1 MVVVKISDGF
11 GNQLFQYAFGYAL
24 SRKLNT
30 KLILDATVL
39 DNHPTRNYE
48 LDKLNIKA
56 ERVIS
61 YKNWPN
67 QLVRKIL
74 HKLNMR
80 KIHSQ
85 TTFFKEKE
93 KWKYDATI
101 DKLSDNIYL
110 DGYWQ
115 TEKYFLPY
123 REELLELLSPNY
135 QLSDDAKKYIKKVTE
150 RNSVSV
156 HIRRGDYEALGN
168 CINEGYYVQAIEKI
182 INQQPDAEFF
192 VFSDDLVYAEQ
203 FMRQFKN
210 LCYELVK
217 YKSDNLA
224 LDDFFIMSSCR
235 TNIIAN
241 STFSWWAAWLNKN
254 PNKKIICPQIRNWS
268 GDFYPEEWEKII
280 CD

>member
-93 KWKYDATI
+93 KWKYDA
-101 DKLSDNIYL
+101 
-110 DGYWQ
+110 
-115 TEKYFLPY
+115 
-123 REELLELLSPNY
+123 
-135 QLSDDAKKYIKKVTE
+135 
-150 RNSVSV
+150 
-156 HIRRGDYEALGN
+156 
-168 CINEGYYVQAIEKI
+168 
-182 INQQPDAEFF
+182 
-192 VFSDDLVYAEQ
+192 
-203 FMRQFKN
+203 
-210 LCYELVK
+210 
-217 YKSDNLA
+217 
-224 LDDFFIMSSCR
+224 
-235 TNIIAN
+235 
-241 STFSWWAAWLNKN
+241 
-254 PNKKIICPQIRNWS
+254 S
-268 GDFYPEEWEKII
+268 GIFNAVLY
-280 CD
+280 

>member
-74 HKLNMR
+74 RKLNMR

-85 TTFFKEKE
+85 TTFFK
-93 KWKYDATI
+93 
-101 DKLSDNIYL
+101 
-110 DGYWQ
+110 
-115 TEKYFLPY
+115 
-123 REELLELLSPNY
+123 
-135 QLSDDAKKYIKKVTE
+135 
-150 RNSVSV
+150 
-156 HIRRGDYEALGN
+156 
-168 CINEGYYVQAIEKI
+168 
-182 INQQPDAEFF
+182 
-192 VFSDDLVYAEQ
+192 
-203 FMRQFKN
+203 
-210 LCYELVK
+210 
-217 YKSDNLA
+217 
-224 LDDFFIMSSCR
+224 
-235 TNIIAN
+235 
-241 STFSWWAAWLNKN
+241 
-254 PNKKIICPQIRNWS
+254 
-268 GDFYPEEWEKII
+268 
-280 CD
+280 